1 LRKTKLKNIGTT
13 KPFLDN
19 IFTLENIYDLAS
31 DDCLGDLVH
40 SIIGRLWD
48 QQDNIFVG
56 VFEKTTKIY
65 KPTDKEL
72 HKLVLGLRTPQ

>member
-1 LRKTKLKNIGTT
+1 LKNIGTT

-31 DDCLGDLVH
+31 DDCLGDIVH

-48 QQDNIFVG
+48 QQDSMFDTIFHDDIQQ
-56 VFEKTTKIY
+56 TTKIY